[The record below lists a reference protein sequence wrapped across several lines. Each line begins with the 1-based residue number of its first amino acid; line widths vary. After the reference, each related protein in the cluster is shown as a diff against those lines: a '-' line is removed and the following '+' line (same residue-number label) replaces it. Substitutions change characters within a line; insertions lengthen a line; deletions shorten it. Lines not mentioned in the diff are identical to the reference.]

1 MTRVSSRE
9 GSSLYVLGTEEI
21 HREPRTLVT
30 ETIQSPPALGEGNSD
45 RDRVLPHLAGP
56 GSISGEDRQW
66 LRHRRQSTL
75 IVSCVSHS
83 KVPPWPRR

>member
-30 ETIQSPPALGEGNSD
+30 ETIQSPPGRGRETLTGTGCSHTSQAPGASLARTGN
-45 RDRVLPHLAGP
+45 G
-56 GSISGEDRQW
+56 
-66 LRHRRQSTL
+66 
-75 IVSCVSHS
+75 
-83 KVPPWPRR
+83 